1 MAKILRSETSLG
13 RRESELR
20 RELARTRWVRLATW
34 GSVALVSLL
43 LAVAAVRRASAWP
56 LAGIPVVALLGV
68 GAELRRREMA
78 DEVRN
83 LEGGRRGES
92 KMADI
97 LAERLADDHL
107 VLNDLEL
114 RLGHDRAQIDHLV
127 LAPSG
132 IYVIESKYWAGTLAG
147 DVVDS
152 NWTQKSRGFPR
163 TVKSPVKQ
171 CERQRRML
179 ISLYN
184 LRLPDD
190 RIHAMAVFTHPRA
203 RLEIRGAAGRVFTL
217 NEAVRYINDHCFDP
231 PVLFPAALRSLADDI
246 LRHQT

>member
-13 RRESELR
+13 RRENELR
-20 RELARTRWVRLATW
+20 RELARTFWLRLAAW
-34 GSVALVSLL
+34 GPVAVLSVL
-43 LAVAAVRRASAWP
+43 LAVAAVRRASPWP
-56 LAGIPVVALLGV
+56 LAGIPVLALLGLGV
-68 GAELRRREMA
+68 ELRRREMA

-83 LEGGRRGES
+83 LEGGRRGEN
-92 KMADI
+92 KMASI

-132 IYVIESKYWAGTLAG
+132 IYVIESKYWAGTLSG

-152 NWTQKSRGFPR
+152 NWTQKNRGFPR

-179 ISLYN
+179 ISLFN

-190 RIHAMAVFTHPRA
+190 RIHPMAVFTHPRA
-203 RLEIRGAAGRVFTL
+203 RLEIRGAEGRVFTL
-217 NEAVRYINDHCFDP
+217 NQAVRYINDHCFDP
-231 PVLFPAALRSLADDI
+231 PVLTPSALRSLADDI

>member
-20 RELARTRWVRLATW
+20 RELARTFWLRVVAW
-34 GSVALVSLL
+34 GPVAVLSIL
-43 LAVAAVRRASAWP
+43 LAAAAVRRASPWP
-56 LAGIPVVALLGV
+56 LVGIPVLALLGLGV
-68 GAELRRREMA
+68 ELRRREMA

-83 LEGGRRGES
+83 LEGGRRGEN
-92 KMADI
+92 KMASI

-132 IYVIESKYWAGTLAG
+132 IYVIESKYWAGTLSG

-152 NWTQKSRGFPR
+152 NWTQKNHGIPR

-179 ISLYN
+179 ISLFN

-190 RIHAMAVFTHPRA
+190 RIHPMAVFTHPRA
-203 RLEIRGAAGRVFTL
+203 RLEIRGAEGRAFTL
-217 NEAVRYINDHCFDP
+217 NQAVRYINDHCFDS
-231 PVLFPAALRSLADDI
+231 PVLSPSDLRTLADEI
-246 LRHQT
+246 LRRQE